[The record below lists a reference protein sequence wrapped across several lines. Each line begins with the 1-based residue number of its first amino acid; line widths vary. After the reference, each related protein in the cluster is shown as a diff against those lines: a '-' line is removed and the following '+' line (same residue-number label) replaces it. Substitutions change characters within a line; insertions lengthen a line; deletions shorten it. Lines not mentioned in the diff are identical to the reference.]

1 MLSVRIVSLYC
12 LKEHTVNECITL
24 VKELMIELQIWGDFE
39 CPFSYLQTIVLLK
52 LKEKYKERIVID
64 WRSVE
69 MNTRENFTTPSE
81 EYIKNLEIAS
91 KELIAKENHLS
102 FYKPKTLPSIRLAQ
116 ESIHY
121 ANTQR
126 KSLEMANA
134 IFNAF
139 FNHGIDISDQDE
151 ILDIG
156 KSIDL
161 DTKELN
167 KALDDAL
174 FTEQVLLDEK
184 EFKTLGFPAIPAMMI
199 GEKDFSPR
207 SFMPVVGY
215 TTYSELDQIISKI
228 Q

>member
-1 MLSVRIVSLYC
+1 M
-12 LKEHTVNECITL
+12 T
-24 VKELMIELQIWGDFE
+24 ELQIWGDFE
-39 CPFSYLQTIVLLK
+39 CPFSYLQTIDLLK
-52 LKEKYKERIVID
+52 LKEKYKDRIVIY

-69 MNTRENFTTPSE
+69 MNTREHFTTPSD

-91 KELIAKENHLS
+91 KELIAQENHIS
-102 FYKPKTLPSIRLAQ
+102 FFKPKILPNIRLAQ
-116 ESIHY
+116 ESIYY
-121 ANTQR
+121 ADTQL

-151 ILDIG
+151 ILGIG
-156 KSIDL
+156 KSIGL
-161 DTKELN
+161 DVQEMN

-174 FTEQVLLDEK
+174 FTEQVLHDEK
-184 EFKTLGFPAIPAMMI
+184 EFKILGFQAIPAMMI

-215 TTYSELDQIISKI
+215 KTYSELDLIVSKI